1 MGSSSEFFDVSL
13 SDDDNENE
21 SNDNNRNKCIA
32 LNMTGENAGFFDVG
46 SGAEE
51 NTTKTVSF

>member
-13 SDDDNENE
+13 SDDDNKSE
-21 SNDNNRNKCIA
+21 SNDNNNNKYIA

-46 SGAEE
+46 PGPKE